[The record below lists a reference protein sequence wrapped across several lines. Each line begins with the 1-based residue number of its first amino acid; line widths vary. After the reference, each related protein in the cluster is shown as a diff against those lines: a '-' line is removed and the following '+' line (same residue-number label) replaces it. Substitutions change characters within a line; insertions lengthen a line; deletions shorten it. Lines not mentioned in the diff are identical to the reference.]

1 METKGRRFVQDRR
14 EHPRKTC
21 FFAEVDYAAKDEV
34 YTDPIKDISNG
45 GVFIETDKK
54 LSVGEDVTMLFSDYA
69 RIDLIRITGDIIRTM
84 PSGIVVKFDASDEMK
99 LKNMEKFI
107 DMV

>member
-1 METKGRRFVQDRR
+1 MEMKLKRFVQDRR

-21 FFAEVDYAAKDEV
+21 FFAEVDYAARDEV
-34 YTDPIKDISNG
+34 FTDAIKDISNG

-54 LSVGEDVTMLFSDYA
+54 LSVGDDVTMLFSDYA
-69 RIDLIRITGDIIRTM
+69 RIDLIRISGGIVRTM
-84 PSGIVVKFDASDEMK
+84 PSGIVVKFHIQDEVK
-99 LKNMEKFI
+99 RRNMEKFI